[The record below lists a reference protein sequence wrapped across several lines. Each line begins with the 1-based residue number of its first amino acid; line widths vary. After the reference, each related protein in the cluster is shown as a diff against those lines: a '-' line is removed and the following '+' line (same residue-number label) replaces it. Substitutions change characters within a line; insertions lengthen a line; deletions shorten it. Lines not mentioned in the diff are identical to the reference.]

1 MFNKDN
7 IKLGLVLGFVAPVLG
22 MFGYY
27 FWKFNLFTFNEFLQ
41 VLMIQKSLLSGIIS
55 IALIANALL
64 FTVYVNRQKDKT
76 ARGIFFATCLYALV
90 TLGFKW
96 FG

>member
-7 IKLGLVLGFVAPVLG
+7 IKLGLVLGFIAPVIG

-64 FTVYVNRQKDKT
+64 FTVYINRQKDKT